1 MAGFERAL
9 AQKALPAGHMMQ
21 NLGTDELNLHV
32 RCRLVIFT
40 FFRVNMD
47 YILLITKSYKIG
59 CKLCWNQLESLGIEQ
74 L

>member
-32 RCRLVIFT
+32 RCRLVILT
-40 FFRVNMD
+40 VFRVNMD
-47 YILLITKSYKIG
+47 YILNYKI
-59 CKLCWNQLESLGIEQ
+59 LQNWL
-74 L
+74 

>member
-40 FFRVNMD
+40 VFRVNMD
-47 YILLITKSYKIG
+47 YILLLQNLTKLVVNFVEINLKV
-59 CKLCWNQLESLGIEQ
+59 
-74 L
+74 

>member
-32 RCRLVIFT
+32 RWRLVIFT
-40 FFRVNMD
+40 VFRVNMD
-47 YILLITKSYKIG
+47 YILLLQNLTKLVVNFVEINLKV
-59 CKLCWNQLESLGIEQ
+59 
-74 L
+74 